1 MVSLWT
7 NCIVLVIKIGHKYD
21 FNHFSWIRDQIL
33 RNFKERKEAQMNE
46 NGKEGGFKFIILVLT
61 WIPDDKTGFNK
72 LMILKDDF
80 GMKHGYYI

>member
-1 MVSLWT
+1 
-7 NCIVLVIKIGHKYD
+7 
-21 FNHFSWIRDQIL
+21 
-33 RNFKERKEAQMNE
+33 MNE

-61 WIPDDKTGFNK
+61 WIPDDKTDFNK

>member
-1 MVSLWT
+1 
-7 NCIVLVIKIGHKYD
+7 
-21 FNHFSWIRDQIL
+21 
-33 RNFKERKEAQMNE
+33 MNE

-72 LMILKDDF
+72 LVILKDDF